1 MAIVNIERPISYN
14 SSTNRYEKSILVKD
28 ANGNIIRDTQIFE
41 TATSAVISSVI
52 TNNVIESS
60 HIVENLT
67 LSIET
72 SKITYSLS
80 NEFFENSLSVY
91 LNGVN
96 ITNDIESKSS
106 NTFTLI
112 DEYKDVIRNELG
124 ETLIAVYAKKQWK
137 QCKYFTNFL

>member
-41 TATSAVISSVI
+41 TATSAGISSVI

-106 NTFTLI
+106 
-112 DEYKDVIRNELG
+112 
-124 ETLIAVYAKKQWK
+124 
-137 QCKYFTNFL
+137 